1 MTRDLREAFDHGRPS
16 RLFERPPIVLMTSDR
31 DKLLALLSTEAT
43 ATNPGVARFLREEL
57 ERADIVCGE
66 VSPTAVAS
74 IGSTVKFIDHNE
86 MCIRCVKLVYPHEA
100 NGVDLVSVT
109 DGLASALIGL
119 GPGQIITWNE
129 GRIERRI
136 AVLETSQSR

>member
-1 MTRDLREAFDHGRPS
+1 M
-16 RLFERPPIVLMTSDR
+16 
-31 DKLLALLSTEAT
+31 
-43 ATNPGVARFLREEL
+43 
-57 ERADIVCGE
+57 
-66 VSPTAVAS
+66 
-74 IGSTVKFIDHNE
+74 KFIDHNE

-119 GPGQIITWNE
+119 GPGQTITWYE
-129 GRIERRI
+129 DRIERRI